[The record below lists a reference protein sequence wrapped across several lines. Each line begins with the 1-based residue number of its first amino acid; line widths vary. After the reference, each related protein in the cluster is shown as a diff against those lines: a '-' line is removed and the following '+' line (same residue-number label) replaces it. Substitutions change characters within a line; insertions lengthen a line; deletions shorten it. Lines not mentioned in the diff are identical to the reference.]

1 MKRYKIE
8 KYKDDPVEDAKDDWV
23 RIEDAMQLAIDFYYW
38 WHAQTR
44 TSTETERGLEKYLSA
59 ISNDVDTPQ
68 NVTMSILGLKKS

>member
-8 KYKDDPVEDAKDDWV
+8 KYKDDPVADAKGDWV

-44 TSTETERGLEKYLSA
+44 TSTETERGLGQYLRT
-59 ISNDVDTPQ
+59 ISDDVETSEPD
-68 NVTMSILGLKKS
+68 